1 MSQISAKDVKDLRD
15 TTGVGMMECKKALE
29 ETGGDM
35 QKAIEYLR
43 KKGAA
48 MAAKRADRE
57 ASEGAICILLSDD
70 QKTGVILELN
80 CETDFVARGEVFTG
94 FANELAALALANGCE
109 SREQLLAVN
118 LGEAYGNESVEEA
131 LKSMTGKLGE
141 KLELK
146 RMAMLSAEDGVL
158 ESYIHPGSQLG
169 ALIAVSTDKPEEAR
183 TLAKD
188 LAMQVAAS
196 APIVTDRSLVPAEFV
211 EKEKEIY
218 RQQALAQGKKEEFV
232 DKIVMGRLDKYY
244 QEVVLTEQ
252 TFIKDQ
258 NVRVSG
264 VLDDFMKKNQA
275 QVKVKAFVRYQLG
288 A

>member
-1 MSQISAKDVKDLRD
+1 MSQISAKDVKNLRD
-15 TTGVGMMECKKALE
+15 STGVGMMECKKALE

-35 QKAIEYLR
+35 QKAVEYLR

-57 ASEGAICILLSDD
+57 ASEGAICILMSDD

-94 FANELAALALANGCE
+94 FANELAALALANNCQ
-109 SREQLLAVN
+109 SREDLFGIN
-118 LGEAYGNESVEEA
+118 LGEAYGNEKVEEA
-131 LKSMTGKLGE
+131 LKSMTGKVGE

-146 RMAMLSAEDGVL
+146 RLAMLKAEDGVL

-169 ALIAVSTDKPEEAR
+169 ALISVETDKPEETKELAR
-183 TLAKD
+183 D
-188 LAMQVAAS
+188 LAMQVAAA
-196 APIVTDRSLVPAEFV
+196 APIVVDRDAVPSELV

-218 RQQALAQGKKEEFV
+218 RQQALAEGKKEEFV
-232 DKIVMGRLDKYY
+232 DKIVMGRTNKYY
-244 QEVVLTEQ
+244 QEVVLSEQ

-258 NVRVSG
+258 NARVSA
-264 VLDDFMKKNQA
+264 VLKEFMKNNQA
-275 QVKVKAFVRYQLG
+275 KVKIKSFFRYQLG

>member
-57 ASEGAICILLSDD
+57 ASEGMICIRMSDD
-70 QKTGVILELN
+70 QKNGVILELN

-94 FANELAALALANGCE
+94 FASELADLALANDCE
-109 SREQLLAVN
+109 SREELLAIN
-118 LGEAYGNESVEEA
+118 LGEAYGNETVKEA
-131 LKSMTGKLGE
+131 LKSMTGKVGE

-146 RMAMLSAEDGVL
+146 RMARLTAEAGVL
-158 ESYIHPGSQLG
+158 ESYIHPGAQLA
-169 ALIAVSTDKPEEAR
+169 ALIAVDTDKPEETKA
-183 TLAKD
+183 LAKD
-188 LAMQVAAS
+188 LAMQVAAA

-232 DKIVMGRLDKYY
+232 GKIVDGRLDKYY

-258 NVRVSG
+258 NARVSG

-275 QVKVKAFVRYQLG
+275 QVRVKAFVRYQLG

>member
-57 ASEGAICILLSDD
+57 ASEGMICIRLSDD
-70 QKTGVILELN
+70 QKNGVILELN

-94 FANELAALALANGCE
+94 FASELAGLALANNCE
-109 SREQLLAVN
+109 SRDALLAIN

-131 LKSMTGKLGE
+131 LKSMTGKVGE

-146 RMAMLSAEDGVL
+146 RLARLSAEAGVL
-158 ESYIHPGSQLG
+158 ESYIHPGAQLA
-169 ALIAVSTDKPEEAR
+169 ALIAVDTDKPEETRA
-183 TLAKD
+183 LAKD
-188 LAMQVAAS
+188 LAMQVAAA
-196 APIVTDRSLVPAEFV
+196 APIVTDRSFVPAEYV

-258 NVRVSG
+258 NARVSG

>member
-1 MSQISAKDVKDLRD
+1 MSQISAKDVKNLRD

-57 ASEGAICILLSDD
+57 ASEGMICIKMSDD

-94 FANELAALALANGCE
+94 FASELAGLALANNCE
-109 SREQLLAVN
+109 SREELLAIN
-118 LGEAYGNESVEEA
+118 LGEAYGNESVEET
-131 LKSMTGKLGE
+131 LKSMTGKVGE

-146 RMAMLSAEDGVL
+146 RLARLSVEAGVL
-158 ESYIHPGSQLG
+158 ECYIHPGAQLA
-169 ALIAVSTDKPEEAR
+169 ALIAVDTDKPEE
-183 TLAKD
+183 TKSLAKD

-196 APIVTDRSLVPAEFV
+196 APIVVGRDAVPAELI

-218 RQQALAQGKKEEFV
+218 RQQGLAEGKKEEFV
-232 DKIVMGRLDKYY
+232 DKIVMGRLNKYY

-258 NVRVSG
+258 NARVSA
-264 VLDDFMKKNQA
+264 VLDEFRKKNQA
-275 QVKVKAFVRYQLG
+275 QVEVKGFVRYQLG